1 MSETEKVKHPIIS
14 VSVPVSCDS
23 IDSGSESLK
32 SSMSLVKEV
41 SQSGVT
47 LELYQETGSDLVLL
61 SFLDI
66 LRRPLEIKG
75 KLVSSMKIESG
86 AIRYKISF
94 QGSRS
99 ENIEFA
105 KNIVMAHY
113 RCEQHSET
121 VIERKP
127 SAHQTSLP

>member
-1 MSETEKVKHPIIS
+1 MPQTEKLKHPIIS
-14 VSVPVSCDS
+14 VSVPVSWDS
-23 IDSGSESLK
+23 LDSGSESLK
-32 SSMSLVKEV
+32 SSMSLFKEV

-66 LRRPLEIKG
+66 LRRQLEMKA
-75 KLVSSMKIESG
+75 KVVSSMKVESG

-94 QGSRS
+94 QGSRP

-105 KNIVMAHY
+105 KNLVMAPY
-113 RCEQHSET
+113 RCEQQFS
-121 VIERKP
+121 
-127 SAHQTSLP
+127 